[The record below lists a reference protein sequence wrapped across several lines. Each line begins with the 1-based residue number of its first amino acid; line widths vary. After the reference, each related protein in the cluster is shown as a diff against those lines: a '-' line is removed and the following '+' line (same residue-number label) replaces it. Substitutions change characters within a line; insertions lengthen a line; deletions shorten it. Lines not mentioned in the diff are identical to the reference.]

1 MKVTCE
7 GCESKFQ
14 VDEAKIRPTGSK
26 VRCSKCRHVFTVY
39 PPPAAEPEEEVLLL
53 EDEAPEEAGAA
64 LAGIEARLDD
74 LLGEKPAGAP
84 EKPGAQAS
92 APALGEE
99 GAELNLDDLLAGI
112 PRAEKQP
119 AGQEAKAPDEGLE
132 LELDLDLPPAAPE
145 EAPAATAA
153 GSGAILPSTDELELD
168 LADLSFLEEE
178 KKEEAGKEPTPE
190 ASPAEE
196 GLDFDLAALLGEG
209 GAGPAGEPVPA
220 AAAGPAGKD
229 AAPADADELDLSD
242 LEAMLEGGGPAAAEK
257 TPMAKTPAAA
267 TEGIDLELDLD
278 SEIGGRPPGGEP
290 EELDLAAIVAPSAE
304 KEPEPAGD
312 KPAVKTEELDFTDL
326 EAILEGEGP
335 PAPKEEKPSP
345 AGEPLGAGKGVP
357 EQPAP
362 EPLPADEET
371 LDLEKLLAED
381 ESTSSLAPAGKAV
394 QDEPQDLDLDLFL
407 EPEAERAEKKAEA
420 EPDLVIEPLDDDEEE
435 RPSQAATAGIAAAA
449 AGAAGVLAA
458 AKVKAESAPD
468 GASTDPFAVP
478 AAAAA
483 GGATAVL
490 DTAPAEEEEEVS
502 EKERAKKPRP
512 RAGGF
517 VKTLVY
523 ALLVLVVGGLAAIV
537 VPRQLGFRVPLL
549 SDIEIPF
556 LAELEVPFLGKVFQ
570 AAPQDEAGSLRIRP
584 LADTVQAEY
593 VENASAGRLVV
604 IRGQVRNE
612 YDHPRSFIKVTA
624 KLYDKNK
631 NVVRAATVYA
641 GNTLSAEDLAAKDMA
656 AIAEQ
661 LKNQKGQQ
669 NRNLGVKAGA
679 AVPFMVVFDRLPGN
693 LEEYSV
699 EAAGSTK

>member
-14 VDEAKIRPTGSK
+14 VDESKIRPTGSK

-39 PPPAAEPEEEVLLL
+39 PPPAAEPEEELLLL
-53 EDEAPEEAGAA
+53 EDEAPEEKEAETA

-74 LLGEKPAGAP
+74 LLGEKPAEAP
-84 EKPGAQAS
+84 EKPRARAS

-99 GAELNLDDLLAGI
+99 GAGLNLDDLLAGI

-153 GSGAILPSTDELELD
+153 GGGAVLPSTDELELD
-168 LADLSFLEEE
+168 LADLSFLDDG
-178 KKEEAGKEPTPE
+178 KKEEVGKEPTPE

-209 GAGPAGEPVPA
+209 GAGPAGEPAPA

-229 AAPADADELDLSD
+229 AATPADADELDLSD
-242 LEAMLEGGGPAAAEK
+242 LEAMLEGGGPAAAD
-257 TPMAKTPAAA
+257 KTPAAA
-267 TEGIDLELDLD
+267 TEGIDLELDLA
-278 SEIGGRPPGGEP
+278 SEIGGKPAGGEP
-290 EELDLAAIVAPSAE
+290 QELDLAAIVAPPAGEE
-304 KEPEPAGD
+304 KEPAGD
-312 KPAVKTEELDFTDL
+312 KPAVKTEELDFSDL

-345 AGEPLGAGKGVP
+345 VGEPLGAGQGRP

-381 ESTSSLAPAGKAV
+381 EDTSPLAPAGKAAK
-394 QDEPQDLDLDLFL
+394 DEPEDLDLDLFL
-407 EPEAERAEKKAEA
+407 EPEAEKAGKKDEA
-420 EPDLVIEPLDDDEEE
+420 EPDLVIEPLADDEEE
-435 RPSQAATAGIAAAA
+435 RPSPAATAGIAAAA

-458 AKVKAESAPD
+458 AKAKAESAPD

-502 EKERAKKPRP
+502 EKKSRKKPRP

-641 GNTLSAEDLAAKDMA
+641 GNTLSAEDLGAKDMA

-669 NRNLGVKAGA
+669 NRNLGVKPGA